1 MDKTWQDPRTTLNL
15 TYFEQVIRDPRD
27 RGNVCALDWSAEVV
41 SEKPWGAAGGRSW
54 RAQLGALNHRIN
66 GDCGFFSVTTWT
78 QLTQLTQFSSIF
90 INFPFRRGIK
100 KVWRL
105 SWKAT
110 FLGWLDDCLL
120 SWLQWFKFDPWLA
133 GHATSILWMD
143 LFLNGSPDTHQ
154 TKTNSWY
161 SSTVVS
167 HNWHDFLY

>member
-1 MDKTWQDPRTTLNL
+1 MTRPQDHFKPHLFRASHSGSSGSRQCLRAWL
-15 TYFEQVIRDPRD
+15 KRRSGF
-27 RGNVCALDWSAEVV
+27 GKALR
-41 SEKPWGAAGGRSW
+41 RSW

-90 INFPFRRGIK
+90 INFPSRRGIK

-110 FLGWLDDCLL
+110 FLGWLDDSLL